1 MKATALFLFLAV
13 GLSAATIVEPPAPV
27 RASVAAPAARP
38 APLPAFS
45 APVPPRTIVQDADTR
60 RAAYLA
66 RVGEVL
72 AWKAKL
78 ADIRFP
84 VTFDAS
90 AVCAKLARREDPA
103 VCSRRVI
110 ELMKNPGTGPFW
122 MFPAVG
128 MAYLGRDQLSPEAKA
143 AIRAAWGSVMQVR
156 GDTENHWAMYYTSL
170 YLMAQLY
177 PNEPGSSWYT
187 GKSSEENLAE
197 ARDYLVHWMDIT
209 TTIGQGEF
217 NPTGY
222 ITEYAIPM
230 LFLATWARDPAMRI
244 RGRMT
249 LDWLFADLAANTLN
263 GELRGSNARTV
274 DASVVEHWR
283 DHASFYSWLLFGN
296 IPPNPSFGGFGVY
309 FASAAANYELPE
321 VIYRIAV
328 DRDGDYV
335 QRDLKRTRRRWR
347 HSDVLAAPIYKTSYM
362 RRNYAVGSYQGG
374 VADPIQTHTW
384 DVTWAVPDPR
394 GVTNTMFSMH
404 PVSSPYDL
412 QTYFAESPDSMIPA
426 MVAERKPTYDLPD
439 KFLGSSRFE
448 RVFQDRDTVIALY
461 DIPPGTR
468 FPHINGFFSKF
479 LSGVTQD
486 KSGWIFARGGN
497 AYLAYR
503 PLAAYEWRP
512 TPKGDRRLYSPHL
525 KNGTIVQAAD
535 AGEFADLAAFGRA
548 IAALRLAYSL
558 EPVPTVSMRTLR
570 GRDVVFTYGRTPVV
584 DGVPVDYSKWKLY
597 EGPYLNAEKGSRRLT
612 ITHGSLRRVL
622 DFNTLTI
629 SDSVTSGR

>member
-1 MKATALFLFLAV
+1 
-13 GLSAATIVEPPAPV
+13 
-27 RASVAAPAARP
+27 
-38 APLPAFS
+38 
-45 APVPPRTIVQDADTR
+45 
-60 RAAYLA
+60 
-66 RVGEVL
+66 
-72 AWKAKL
+72 
-78 ADIRFP
+78 
-84 VTFDAS
+84 
-90 AVCAKLARREDPA
+90 
-103 VCSRRVI
+103 
-110 ELMKNPGTGPFW
+110 
-122 MFPAVG
+122 
-128 MAYLGRDQLSPEAKA
+128 
-143 AIRAAWGSVMQVR
+143 
-156 GDTENHWAMYYTSL
+156 
-170 YLMAQLY
+170 
-177 PNEPGSSWYT
+177 
-187 GKSSEENLAE
+187 
-197 ARDYLVHWMDIT
+197 
-209 TTIGQGEF
+209 
-217 NPTGY
+217 
-222 ITEYAIPM
+222 
-230 LFLATWARDPAMRI
+230 
-244 RGRMT
+244 
-249 LDWLFADLAANTLN
+249 
-263 GELRGSNARTV
+263 
-274 DASVVEHWR
+274 
-283 DHASFYSWLLFGN
+283 
-296 IPPNPSFGGFGVY
+296 
-309 FASAAANYELPE
+309 
-321 VIYRIAV
+321 
-328 DRDGDYV
+328 
-335 QRDLKRTRRRWR
+335 
-347 HSDVLAAPIYKTSYM
+347 
-362 RRNYAVGSYQGG
+362 
-374 VADPIQTHTW
+374 
-384 DVTWAVPDPR
+384 
-394 GVTNTMFSMH
+394 MFSMH